1 MKWQDWV
8 PRLEQGHLTLQNV
21 YDSMPKHE
29 PADIDELVRMF
40 ENPASSYAFPGA
52 VDLFRHDCIHIVLG
66 RGLLMQDEAFVIGYT
81 MGTAKELISW
91 DQAQCFK
98 MVASVAYKKPYT
110 FRRSDLIAFDIGFSL
125 GIVDPCEHI
134 YRFPFDNQMD
144 IPLDELRELLGIDKR
159 YLYSTY
165 RTEALQI
172 PHTRESQR
180 LQVGDEMR

>member
-1 MKWQDWV
+1 MRWQDWV
-8 PRLEQGHLTLQNV
+8 PKLDEGHLTLGYV
-21 YDSMPKHE
+21 YDSMPRHE
-29 PADIDELVRMF
+29 SEDIDELVRMF
-40 ENPASSYAFPGA
+40 ENPASRYAFPGA

-81 MGTAKELISW
+81 MGSAKELISW

-134 YRFPFDNQMD
+134 HEFPFRECMEK
-144 IPLDELRELLGIDKR
+144 PLDELREILGIEKR

-172 PHTRESQR
+172 PETRESKR
-180 LQVGDEMR
+180 LQTGV